1 MRLKICGI
9 TQPEQAIAIA
19 QLGIQTLGFIGV
31 TRSPRYVTPEQIAS
45 ICQVLPTVVA
55 KIGVF
60 VNAPLETVVA
70 TVSTGGLTGIQL
82 HGEETPATCQALRT
96 RLPGLEMIKAF
107 RIREPGDLGAIAPF
121 LPVVDTVLLD
131 AYHPHL
137 YGGTGETLNWQDL
150 QDFRPAKPW
159 LLAGGITPD
168 NVEQALALLQPD
180 GLDVSSGVERSPGDK
195 DLRKVQALFAAVQAR

>member
-19 QLGIQTLGFIGV
+19 QLGIQTLGFICV
-31 TRSPRYVTPEQIAS
+31 TRSPRYVTPEQIAPIS
-45 ICQVLPTVVA
+45 QALPAEVA

-60 VNAPLETVVA
+60 VNAPLETVVT
-70 TVSTGGLTGIQL
+70 TVSTSGLTGIQL
-82 HGEETPATCQALRT
+82 HGEETPEHCQALRT
-96 RLPGLEMIKAF
+96 RLPAVEMIKAL
-107 RIREPGDLGAIAPF
+107 RIREPGDLDAIAPF

-195 DLRKVQALFAAVQAR
+195 DLRKVQALFTAVQAH